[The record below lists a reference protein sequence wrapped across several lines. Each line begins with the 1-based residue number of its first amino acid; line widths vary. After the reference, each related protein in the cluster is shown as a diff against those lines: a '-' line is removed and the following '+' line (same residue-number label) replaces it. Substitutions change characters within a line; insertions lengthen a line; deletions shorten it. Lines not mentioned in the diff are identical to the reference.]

1 MNIEIAVIDTMI
13 DLDNTVFEN
22 RNIEICNNRCSTKE
36 GHGTAVCSI
45 ILQNTKNTNITLY
58 TINDDNE
65 VEYLIEILK
74 DIAYSSKFY
83 RILNISLGVFT
94 TEKSKELEFYCNLIS
109 EKGTLI
115 ISAFDNFGSMSYPAS
130 FKNVIGIAS
139 SPELK
144 NINEY
149 IYLENSDI
157 NILGYYGQF
166 RVSWLNNQYKFVYG
180 NSLVAPYVSAKIA
193 TLIEN
198 NNSITNNEILKT
210 LKDSSTRIIKF
221 PKVNENNSISSSIR
235 NGIVFPLNKEIE
247 TLIRNSSSLKF
258 EISHV
263 CDIKYKFRIGKSTKE
278 MYNTEKNWIVE
289 DIKSIDWND
298 KFDTIILGH
307 LEEIIS
313 IVGNNIL
320 NYIIENAKKYNKK
333 IYSFQWYDEFNQLGE
348 SLNDIVEIPIIS
360 DNQTPKRNLG
370 KLWGISKPVLGVFGT
385 SPKQGKFTLQLK
397 LRKELLKR
405 NYKVGQLGSE
415 PASLLFG
422 FNEVYHFGLNGN
434 NLHNEAMVSIL
445 NQQLKNIDSEDVDLI
460 VVGSQSGTVPT
471 DFRCLEKITIPQL
484 VFLYGTNPDCIILC
498 VNIHDDID
506 YIERTVKFIESSIDS
521 KVIAL
526 VISPITYD
534 FDDII
539 HKRKFVDINNINVI
553 EKMKEIERVL
563 NINTYFMDD
572 NIGNTLVNSI
582 EKAFS

>member
-1 MNIEIAVIDTMI
+1 
-13 DLDNTVFEN
+13 
-22 RNIEICNNRCSTKE
+22 
-36 GHGTAVCSI
+36 
-45 ILQNTKNTNITLY
+45 
-58 TINDDNE
+58 
-65 VEYLIEILK
+65 
-74 DIAYSSKFY
+74 
-83 RILNISLGVFT
+83 
-94 TEKSKELEFYCNLIS
+94 
-109 EKGTLI
+109 
-115 ISAFDNFGSMSYPAS
+115 
-130 FKNVIGIAS
+130 
-139 SPELK
+139 
-144 NINEY
+144 
-149 IYLENSDI
+149 
-157 NILGYYGQF
+157 
-166 RVSWLNNQYKFVYG
+166 
-180 NSLVAPYVSAKIA
+180 
-193 TLIEN
+193 
-198 NNSITNNEILKT
+198 
-210 LKDSSTRIIKF
+210 
-221 PKVNENNSISSSIR
+221 
-235 NGIVFPLNKEIE
+235 
-247 TLIRNSSSLKF
+247 
-258 EISHV
+258 
-263 CDIKYKFRIGKSTKE
+263 
-278 MYNTEKNWIVE
+278 
-289 DIKSIDWND
+289 
-298 KFDTIILGH
+298 
-307 LEEIIS
+307 S

-534 FDDII
+534 LDDII

-563 NINTYFMDD
+563 NIDTYFMDD
-572 NIGNTLVNSI
+572 NIGNILVNSI